1 MLWQS
6 YENKRITE
14 NLLLPFIVSYSE
26 YTRRVLLENLWK
38 VTGVSFVPFS
48 YCLVIF
54 TVCIQMHVLDGVVIF
69 VTKKQNWIH
78 REKVIWLSIWFV
90 SQRYKTNSPY
100 YISIRFSSWY
110 SFNNGKRILEKF
122 CLIWWLYVRWI
133 ELFICSFVFKWGY
146 LRSFW
151 SFYVINF
158 LN

>member
-54 TVCIQMHVLDGVVIF
+54 TVCIQMHVWMELSSLWPRSRTEFTEKKLFDCPSDLCLRGIKPILHITFLSDFHLGTVSAMEREFWKSSAWSGGFMLGGLNYLFVHLFSNGV
-69 VTKKQNWIH
+69 
-78 REKVIWLSIWFV
+78 
-90 SQRYKTNSPY
+90 
-100 YISIRFSSWY
+100 
-110 SFNNGKRILEKF
+110 ILEAF
-122 CLIWWLYVRWI
+122 G
-133 ELFICSFVFKWGY
+133 LFM
-146 LRSFW
+146 
-151 SFYVINF
+151 
-158 LN
+158 